1 MSVNIFCVFKE
12 SKGVSGVIKCNLSAL
27 LGAKR
32 LKITDVVRDTGINRS
47 TVTRLFHET
56 TTRID
61 FETLEKLCV
70 YLGCD
75 ISELLELP
83 AQ

>member
-1 MSVNIFCVFKE
+1 
-12 SKGVSGVIKCNLSAL
+12 VIKCNLSAL